1 MRRDG
6 WMPAIMTLGLAAA
19 LLGCGGQ
26 GARNEAGAARADTRP
41 DTPGVDS
48 DSAYAALQRRGSSP
62 MAMGVDQY
70 TSAHRFDDLPDGGR
84 IELQREV
91 EDPAGVERIREHLR
105 HIAAAFAAGD
115 FRIPAFVHD
124 RADVPGTDVMTA
136 KRAAIRYEFE
146 TLPRGA
152 AVRISTSDPEAVQAI
167 HRFLAFQRGDH
178 HAAGHA
184 MGGHAAGAHAT
195 ADST

>member
-1 MRRDG
+1 MRRDQR
-6 WMPAIMTLGLAAA
+6 MSTIVILGLAAA
-19 LLGCGGQ
+19 LAACGGQ
-26 GARNEAGAARADTRP
+26 GAANEANAARAGARSGAMTS
-41 DTPGVDS
+41 DS
-48 DSAYAALQRRGSSP
+48 DSAFAALQRRGASP

-91 EDPAGVERIREHLR
+91 EDSAGIERIREHLR
-105 HIAAAFAAGD
+105 HIAVAFAAGD

-124 RADVPGTDVMTA
+124 RTEVPGTDVMTA
-136 KRAAIRYEFE
+136 KRAVIRYRFE
-146 TLPRGA
+146 ELPRGG
-152 AVRISTSDPEAVQAI
+152 AVRITTSDPEAVAAI

>member
-1 MRRDG
+1 M
-6 WMPAIMTLGLAAA
+6 ALGLAAA
-19 LLGCGGQ
+19 LLGCGGR
-26 GARNEAGAARADTRP
+26 GAGNEAGAARAEARQ
-41 DTPGVDS
+41 DTPGADS
-48 DSAYAALQRRGSSP
+48 DSAYAALQRRGASP
-62 MAMGVDQY
+62 MAMGVDQS

-91 EDPAGVERIREHLR
+91 DDPAGVERIRSHLR

-124 RADVPGTDVMTA
+124 RAEVPGTDVMTA
-136 KRAAIRYEFE
+136 KRAVIRYEFE
-146 TLPRGA
+146 KLPRGG
-152 AVRISTSDPEAVQAI
+152 AVRISTSDPEAIAAI

-184 MGGHAAGAHAT
+184 MAGHAT
-195 ADST
+195 ADTS

>member
-6 WMPAIMTLGLAAA
+6 RVPAIMALGLAAA
-19 LLGCGGQ
+19 LLGCGGH
-26 GARNEAGAARADTRP
+26 EAGNRADTPRA
-41 DTPGVDS
+41 DS
-48 DSAYAALQRRGSSP
+48 DSAFAALQRRGASP
-62 MAMGVDQY
+62 AAMGVDQY
-70 TSAHRFDDLPDGGR
+70 TSAHHFDDLSDGGR

-136 KRAAIRYEFE
+136 KRDAIRYEFE
-146 TLPRGA
+146 ELPRGG
-152 AVRISTSDPEAVQAI
+152 AVRISTSDPEAVAAI
-167 HRFLAFQRGDH
+167 HRFLAFQREDH

-184 MGGHAAGAHAT
+184 MAGHAT
-195 ADST
+195 ADSS